1 MSVICKVIKT
11 EESDGHQ
18 IVTSYEI
25 YTDDAAKSEAWTISN
40 FESRPLKD
48 EKTLVLDMEG
58 GVKAAVAVPL
68 KTQIKP
74 GEVRIYCT
82 DDKGNAKSEVKMLNS
97 GNVEV
102 TIANGAKLKV
112 NGQQGDVYAAIC
124 DAVSTLK
131 DSVEKLISATVSTSL
146 GPQTMD
152 PGTITQLTT
161 TKEQLKTL
169 LTKLNNIKG

>member
-1 MSVICKVIKT
+1 MSVICKVLKT
-11 EESDGHQ
+11 ESSDGR
-18 IVTSYEI
+18 IITTYEI
-25 YTDDAAKSEAWTISN
+25 YTDDAAKSEAWSLPN
-40 FESRPLKD
+40 FESRPLQD

-58 GVKAAVAVPL
+58 GVKAAIAVPL

-102 TIANGAKLKV
+102 TIANGAKLKIK
-112 NGQQGDVYAAIC
+112 GTQGDVYAAIC
-124 DAVSTLK
+124 DAISTLK
-131 DSVEKLISATVSTSL
+131 DSIEKLISATVATSL

-161 TKEQLKTL
+161 TNGQLETL
-169 LTKLNNIKG
+169 LSELNNIKG

>member
-1 MSVICKVIKT
+1 MSVICKVLQT
-11 EESDGHQ
+11 ESSDGQ
-18 IVTSYEI
+18 IITTYEI
-25 YTDDAAKSEAWTISN
+25 YTDDAAKSEAWTIPN

-112 NGQQGDVYAAIC
+112 NGQQGDVYAALC

-131 DSVEKLISATVSTSL
+131 DSIEKLISATVSTSL

-161 TKEQLKTL
+161 TNGQLETL

>member
-18 IVTSYEI
+18 IITSYEI
-25 YTDDAAKSEAWTISN
+25 YADDAAKSEAWSMPN

-58 GVKAAVAVPL
+58 GVKAAIAVPL
-68 KTQIKP
+68 KTEIKP
-74 GEVRIYCT
+74 GEVRVYCT

-97 GNVEV
+97 GDIEV
-102 TIANGAKLKV
+102 KVANGAKLKI
-112 NGQQGDVYAAIC
+112 NGTQGDVYAALC

-131 DSVEKLISATVSTSL
+131 DSIQKLISATVATSL
-146 GPQTMD
+146 GPQTLD
-152 PGTITQLTT
+152 GGTITQLTT
-161 TKEQLKTL
+161 TNGQLETL
-169 LTKLNNIKG
+169 LAKLNNIKG

>member
-1 MSVICKVIKT
+1 MSVICRVIKT
-11 EESDGHQ
+11 ESDDKQ
-18 IVTSYEI
+18 IITTYEI
-25 YTDDAAKSEAWTISN
+25 YSDDAAKSEAWAIPN

-58 GVKAAVAVPL
+58 GVKAAIAVPL
-68 KTQIKP
+68 KTEIKP

-97 GNVEV
+97 GNLEV
-102 TIANGAKLKV
+102 TVANGAKLKI
-112 NGQQGDVYAAIC
+112 NGTQGDVYAAIC
-124 DAVSTLK
+124 DAVSTLN
-131 DSVEKLISATVSTSL
+131 DSIKKLISATVSTSL

-161 TKEQLKTL
+161 TNEQLETL
-169 LTKLNNIKG
+169 LAKLNNIKG

>member
-1 MSVICKVIKT
+1 MSVICRVIKT
-11 EESDGHQ
+11 ESDDKQ
-18 IVTSYEI
+18 IVTTYEI
-25 YTDDAAKSEAWTISN
+25 YSDDVAKSEAWTIAN

-58 GVKAAVAVPL
+58 GVKAAIAVPL
-68 KTQIKP
+68 KTEVKP

-97 GNVEV
+97 GNIEV
-102 TIANGAKLKV
+102 KVANGAKLKI
-112 NGQQGDVYAAIC
+112 NGTQGDVYAAIC

-131 DSVEKLISATVSTSL
+131 DSIEKLISATVATSL

-161 TKEQLKTL
+161 TNGQLETL
-169 LTKLNNIKG
+169 LAKLNNIKG

>member
-11 EESDGHQ
+11 EESDDHQ
-18 IVTSYEI
+18 IITSYEI
-25 YTDDAAKSEAWTISN
+25 YTDDAAKSEAWSMPN

-58 GVKAAVAVPL
+58 GVKAAIAVPL
-68 KTQIKP
+68 KTEIKP

-82 DDKGNAKSEVKMLNS
+82 DDKGNLKSDVKMDNS
-97 GNVEV
+97 GNIEV
-102 TIANGAKLKV
+102 TVANGAKLKV
-112 NGQQGDVYAAIC
+112 KGQQGDVYAAIC

-131 DSVEKLISATVSTSL
+131 DSIQALSTTTVATSL
-146 GPQTMD
+146 GPQNLGAAVPFLEATNQQLE
-152 PGTITQLTT
+152 TI
-161 TKEQLKTL
+161 

>member
-1 MSVICKVIKT
+1 MSVICKVLKT
-11 EESDGHQ
+11 ESSDGQ
-18 IVTSYEI
+18 IITTYEI
-25 YTDDAAKSEAWTISN
+25 YTDDAAKSEAWTIPN
-40 FESRPLKD
+40 FESRPLQD

-58 GVKAAVAVPL
+58 GVKAAIAVPL

-102 TIANGAKLKV
+102 TIANGAKLKIK
-112 NGQQGDVYAAIC
+112 GTQGDVYAAIC

-131 DSVEKLISATVSTSL
+131 DSIEKLISATVSTSL

-152 PGTITQLTT
+152 PGTISQLTT

-169 LTKLNNIKG
+169 LTTLNNIKG

>member
-1 MSVICKVIKT
+1 MSVICRVIKT
-11 EESDGHQ
+11 ESDDEQ
-18 IVTSYEI
+18 IITTYEI
-25 YTDDAAKSEAWTISN
+25 YADDAAKSEAWSMPN

-48 EKTLVLDMEG
+48 EKTLILDMEG

-68 KTQIKP
+68 KTEIKP

-112 NGQQGDVYAAIC
+112 NGQQGDVYAAVC

-131 DSVEKLISATVSTSL
+131 DSIEKLISATVPTSL

-152 PGTITQLTT
+152 PGTIAQLTT
-161 TKEQLKTL
+161 TNGQLQTF

>member
-1 MSVICKVIKT
+1 MSVICKVLKT
-11 EESDGHQ
+11 ESSDGQ
-18 IVTSYEI
+18 IITTYEI
-25 YTDDAAKSEAWTISN
+25 YTDDAAKSEAWTIPN
-40 FESRPLKD
+40 FESLPLKD
-48 EKTLVLDMEG
+48 EKTLILDMEG
-58 GVKAAVAVPL
+58 GVKAAIAVPL

-102 TIANGAKLKV
+102 TIANGAKLKIK
-112 NGQQGDVYAAIC
+112 GTQGDVYAAIC
-124 DAVSTLK
+124 DAISTLK
-131 DSVEKLISATVSTSL
+131 DSIEKLISATVATSL

-161 TKEQLKTL
+161 TNGQLETL
-169 LTKLNNIKG
+169 LSELNNIKG

>member
-18 IVTSYEI
+18 IITSYEI
-25 YTDDAAKSEAWTISN
+25 YADDAAKSEAWSMPN

-58 GVKAAVAVPL
+58 GVKAAIAVPL
-68 KTQIKP
+68 KTEIKP
-74 GEVRIYCT
+74 GEVRVYCT

-97 GNVEV
+97 GNIEV
-102 TIANGAKLKV
+102 KVANGAKLKI
-112 NGQQGDVYAAIC
+112 NGQQGDVYAALC

-131 DSVEKLISATVSTSL
+131 DSIQKLISATVATSL
-146 GPQTMD
+146 GPQTLD
-152 PGTITQLTT
+152 GGTITQLTT
-161 TKEQLKTL
+161 TNGQLETL
-169 LTKLNNIKG
+169 LAKLNNIKG

>member
-11 EESDGHQ
+11 EESDGQ
-18 IVTSYEI
+18 ITTTYEI
-25 YTDDAAKSEAWTISN
+25 YSDDAAKSEAWTIPN

-58 GVKAAVAVPL
+58 GVKAAIAVPL

-102 TIANGAKLKV
+102 TIASGAKLKV

-124 DAVSTLK
+124 DAVKTLK
-131 DSVEKLISATVSTSL
+131 DSIQALSTTTVATSL
-146 GPQTMD
+146 GPQNLGAAVPVLTA
-152 PGTITQLTT
+152 TNTQL
-161 TKEQLKTL
+161 ETL
-169 LTKLNNIKG
+169 LARLNNIKG